1 MSNSLQ
7 DPAASEIADV
17 QMERQR
23 FKDTKLQTQSLQEQM
38 SKTTECST

>member
-17 QMERQR
+17 EMEQQR
-23 FKDTKLQTQSLQEQM
+23 FKDTKLQTQSLQKQM